1 MIKENVRKEIC
12 LLLILTIIAS
22 LTFSQTVYA
31 AMTESVTNSEHISM
45 ETVLNDPNIPSEQ
58 QDNEYSEN
66 DIMDRLPADHIS
78 QDSSATDQNQTPSDV
93 PVILQQA
100 PMLKTEHLHLLA
112 GGDPYELH
120 VANAANVSYEFSAEY
135 PSIAALSNATAD
147 SVTITPISSGSTVL
161 SVTATGMDGTQSI
174 LSCQITI
181 SELSIA
187 VDSVNIYMNDKDP
200 NLDIALQGIDLDT
213 VYYETGNEWEDL
225 CIRDALLSDD
235 RCSIHVG
242 NPKVADAWFSEG
254 FIHIKGISK
263 GITNVKLFVYGI
275 SLSIRVQVHHYTL
288 NKYVINTY
296 KGSAIKSLKVK
307 GSEGH
312 KVTWVSGNKN
322 VASVSRTGIVTI
334 NGIGTTKIT
343 AKVNGRKVICIVSVS
358 SKTAYRVIK
367 DARAITKKKNI
378 QYSQALRMSKNYYDC
393 SSLIYRCYRPYGI
406 RFGYTHPT
414 WAPTAADE
422 GRWCKN
428 SGHIIA
434 ESAVEIL
441 NCKLVPGDTI
451 YYSFNGNN
459 GRYLNIDHT
468 AFFSGYAYDPSIGYY
483 GTVIE
488 ASSSSNTVTE
498 RMYYAS
504 DSIQLIGRPS
514 KK

>member
-12 LLLILTIIAS
+12 LLLILTIIAG
-22 LTFSQTVYA
+22 LTFIQTVNA
-31 AMTESVTNSEHISM
+31 AATESVISNENTAA
-45 ETVLNDPNIPSEQ
+45 ETALTDPKILSEQ
-58 QDNEYSEN
+58 QGYKSIEN
-66 DIMDRLPADHIS
+66 DTMDRLPADNLS
-78 QDSSATDQNQTPSDV
+78 QESTTTEQTQTDF
-93 PVILQQA
+93 PVILNQV
-100 PMLKTEHLHLLA
+100 PMLNTEHLHLIA
-112 GGDPYELH
+112 DGVSYVLH
-120 VANAANVSYEFSAEY
+120 VANATNVSYEFSAEY
-135 PSIAALSNATAD
+135 PPIAVLSDETAE
-147 SVTITPISSGSTVL
+147 SVTITPISSGHTVL
-161 SVTATGMDGTQSI
+161 SVIATGMDGTQSI

-187 VDSVNIYMNDKDP
+187 TDTVNIYMNDPDP
-200 NLDIALQGIDLDT
+200 NLDIELQGIDLDT
-213 VYYETGNEWEDL
+213 VYYETGNEWEES
-225 CIRDALLSDD
+225 CMRDALLSDE
-235 RCSIHVG
+235 RCSIRVG
-242 NPKVADAWFSEG
+242 NSKVADAWFSDG

-263 GITNVKLFVYGI
+263 GITNVKISVYGI

-296 KGSAIKSLKVK
+296 KGSAAKSLKLK
-307 GSEGH
+307 GTQGH

-343 AKVNGRKVICIVSVS
+343 AKVNRRKVICIVSVS

-367 DARAITKKKNI
+367 DARAITEKKNI
-378 QYSQALRMSKNYYDC
+378 QYSQTLRMSPNYYDC

-428 SGHIIA
+428 SGHVTA
-434 ESAVEIL
+434 EGAVEIL

-451 YYSFNGNN
+451 YYSFNGDN
-459 GRYLNIDHT
+459 GRYMNIDHT